1 MARPTRSGKDQKK
14 KRTNT
19 LNKVLNKLKIRRLG
33 KVNKRGRVVSTKKTG
48 LSNIPA
54 AEGMA
59 TVNRKARGLSNLPKD
74 YKKQELKFSK
84 TANKSTPTKNDTK
97 VETNTK
103 TGTKTRIGKAPKGYI
118 KYGSKFVSV
127 RTAQGKKALAKQKA
141 RKRAQEMAR
150 KRLANK

>member
-1 MARPTRSGKDQKK
+1 MARSTRSGKDAKK

-19 LNKVLNKLKIRRLG
+19 INKILNSLKIRKLG
-33 KVNKRGRVVSTKKTG
+33 VTNKRGKQVSTKKKG
-48 LSNIPA
+48 LGNIPA

-84 TANKSTPTKNDTK
+84 EANKSTPTKNDTK
-97 VETNTK
+97 TK
-103 TGTKTRIGKAPKGYI
+103 TETRTKIGRAPKGYI

-141 RKRAQEMAR
+141 KDRAKAMAK

>member
-1 MARPTRSGKDQKK
+1 MAKPTRSGKDQKK

-19 LNKVLNKLKIRRLG
+19 LNKILNKLKIRKLG
-33 KVNKRGRVVSTKKTG
+33 VTNKRGKQVSTKKKG

-84 TANKSTPTKNDTK
+84 EAKKSTPTKNDTK
-97 VETNTK
+97 TK
-103 TGTKTRIGKAPKGYI
+103 KKSGTRTPAGMVRYKGRL
-118 KYGSKFVSV
+118 VST
-127 RTAQGKKALAKQKA
+127 RTAQGKNAMNRLKAK
-141 RKRAQEMAR
+141 KRAQEMAK
-150 KRLANK
+150 KRLGK

>member
-1 MARPTRSGKDQKK
+1 
-14 KRTNT
+14 
-19 LNKVLNKLKIRRLG
+19 
-33 KVNKRGRVVSTKKTG
+33 
-48 LSNIPA
+48 
-54 AEGMA
+54 MA

-103 TGTKTRIGKAPKGYI
+103 TGTKTKIGRAPKGYI

-141 RKRAQEMAR
+141 KKRAQEMAR

>member
-1 MARPTRSGKDQKK
+1 MARPTRSGEDQKK

-19 LNKVLNKLKIRRLG
+19 LNKILNRMRIRKLG
-33 KVNKRGRVVSTKKTG
+33 VTNKRGKQVSTKKKG

-74 YKKQELKFSK
+74 YKEQELKFSK
-84 TANKSTPTKNDTK
+84 EANKSTPTKNDTK
-97 VETNTK
+97 TK
-103 TGTKTRIGKAPKGYI
+103 TETRTKIGRAPKGYI

-127 RTAQGKKALAKQKA
+127 RTAQGKKALNKLKAKQ
-141 RKRAQEMAR
+141 RAQAAAK

>member
-19 LNKVLNKLKIRRLG
+19 LNEILNRMRIRKLG
-33 KVNKRGRVVSTKKTG
+33 VTNKRGKQVSTKKKG

-84 TANKSTPTKNDTK
+84 EANKSTPTKNDTK
-97 VETNTK
+97 TK
-103 TGTKTRIGKAPKGYI
+103 TKTETRTKIGRAPKGYI
-118 KYGSKFVSV
+118 KYGSKFVSL
-127 RTAQGKKALAKQKA
+127 RSAAGKKALNKQKA
-141 RKRAQEMAR
+141 RERAQAAAK